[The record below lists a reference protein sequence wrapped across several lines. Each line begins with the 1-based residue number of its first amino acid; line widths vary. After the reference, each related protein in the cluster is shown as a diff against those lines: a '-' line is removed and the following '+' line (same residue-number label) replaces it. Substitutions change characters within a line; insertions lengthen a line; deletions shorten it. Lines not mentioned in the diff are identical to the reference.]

1 MMKFLLKGILRDR
14 SRSLFPFLTVT
25 AGVFLTVILF
35 CYIKGMEIDVVR
47 SNANLSHGHVKLM
60 TRAYSRE
67 IEQLPNDLAL
77 TGVDSLIGDL
87 RKDYPGFVWVPRI
100 QFGGLLDVPDERGE
114 TKAQAPVAGLAA
126 DLRSVASP
134 EREFLGLEKTI
145 VRGRLPQAP
154 GEILLSEE
162 LSRSLGAPPGTK
174 VTLIGTTMD
183 GSMAMTNFVVSGTI
197 RFGIRA
203 MDRTGV
209 IADISDIRNAL
220 DMKDA
225 AGEVLGFFPDGVYPM
240 KKAEEMALAYNA
252 QFSGRDD
259 EFLPVMQTLRQQPGM
274 EVMFNRLYSVSFLVI
289 LIFLVPMSLV
299 LWNAGL
305 IGTMRRHGEY
315 GLRLAI
321 GEDKGHVY
329 RSMIGE
335 SLIVGVLG
343 SIAGTFLGLALSYY
357 LQVKGIDISSML
369 KNVNIL
375 MPTLLRSRITPLS
388 FVIGFAPGLLATLIG
403 TAIAGRAVY
412 RRRTAQ
418 LFKELES

>member
-1 MMKFLLKGILRDR
+1 MMKFLFKGLLRDR
-14 SRSLFPFLTVT
+14 SRSLFPFLTIT

-35 CYIKGMEIDVVR
+35 CYIKGVEVGVVR
-47 SNANLSHGHVKLM
+47 SNANLSHGHVKVM

-77 TGVDSLIGDL
+77 TGVDSLIRDL
-87 RKDYPGFVWVPRI
+87 SKAYPGFVWVPRI

-114 TKAQAPVAGLAA
+114 TKAQAPVAGLAC
-126 DLRSVASP
+126 DLRSAESP
-134 EREFLGLEKTI
+134 ERDLLGLQRVI
-145 VRGRLPQAP
+145 VRGRMPQMP

-162 LSRSLGAPPGTK
+162 LSQGLDAPPGAK
-174 VTLIGTTMD
+174 VTFIGTTMH
-183 GSMAMTNFVVSGTI
+183 GSMSMTNLVVSGTI
-197 RFGIRA
+197 LFGIRA

-209 IADISDIRNAL
+209 IADLADIQNSL
-220 DMKDA
+220 DMTDA
-225 AGEVLGFFPDGVYPM
+225 AGQVLGFFRDGIYLRD
-240 KKAEEMALAYNA
+240 KADEMALAYNA

-259 EFLPVMQTLRQQPGM
+259 EFLPVMQTLREQPGM
-274 EVMFNRLYSVSFLVI
+274 DLMFNSLFLFSSLII

-321 GEDKGHVY
+321 GEDRGHVY
-329 RSMIGE
+329 RTMIGE

-343 SIAGTFLGLALSYY
+343 SVAGTFLGLALSYY

-369 KNVNIL
+369 KNVTIM
-375 MPTLLRSRITPLS
+375 MPTLLRSRVTPLS
-388 FVIGFAPGLLATLIG
+388 FIIGFAPGLLATLIG

-412 RRRTAQ
+412 KRRTAQ